1 MNRALLADRQQHVDR
16 AGAAIGGPRGCKRRD
31 VLDLAQPVVD
41 EQLQHRTRWTRTQ
54 SLAVNDAH
62 AVQATTQA
70 IVQELPQGL
79 LRGVLP
85 QTVQVDFGFDCNL
98 PPLQFAHHFIAY
110 MRAPKRQ
117 LIVDSG
123 YCRIGRIRMAF
134 VQQVVAPGARHS
146 GHRLRARSRRRGGAL
161 GQGPHA
167 GHRTP
172 EGVRVVVTR
181 RRGSS
186 RHAVG
191 VRFRGGLGFQY
202 SWAAFVA
209 HPATAGALIT
219 IRSHAT

>member
-1 MNRALLADRQQHVDR
+1 
-16 AGAAIGGPRGCKRRD
+16 
-31 VLDLAQPVVD
+31 VVD
-41 EQLQHRTRWTRTQ
+41 EQLQHRTPWTRTQ
-54 SLAVNDAH
+54 PLAVNDAH
-62 AVQATTQA
+62 AVQAATQA
-70 IVQELPQGL
+70 IVQELLQGR

-85 QTVQVDFGFDCNL
+85 QTMQVDFGFDCNL
-98 PPLQFAHHFIAY
+98 PPLQFAHHCIAH

-123 YCRIGRIRMAF
+123 HCRIGRMRMAF
-134 VQQVVAPGARHS
+134 VQQVVGPGARHS
-146 GHRLRARSRRRGGAL
+146 DHRLRARSRRCGVTP

-181 RRGSS
+181 RRGSRS
-186 RHAVG
+186 HAVE

-202 SWAAFVA
+202 SCAAFVA
-209 HPATAGALIT
+209 NPATAGALMS